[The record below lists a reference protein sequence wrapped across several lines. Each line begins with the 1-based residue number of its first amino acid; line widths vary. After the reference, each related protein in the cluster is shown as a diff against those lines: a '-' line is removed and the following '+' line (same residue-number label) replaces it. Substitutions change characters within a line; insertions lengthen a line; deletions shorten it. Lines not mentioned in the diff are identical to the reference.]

1 MEVITMCGRFSFA
14 TEQSIIEEQF
24 DVLIQEEL
32 SYRYNVAPSQNI
44 FVIGSNGQKR
54 IGTFMRWGLVPPW
67 SKDIKIGYKMINA
80 RSESID
86 KKVSFKTP
94 FIKKRCLI
102 ISDGFYEWKK
112 NGKEKQPYR
121 FVMKDRKPFAFA
133 GLWECW
139 KQGEQPLF
147 TCTILTTEANK
158 VTEDVHVRM
167 PVILPSDSY
176 DTWLDPR
183 FHQIDQLKS
192 LLVPFD
198 EGLMEAYQVSNL
210 VNSPAHDVKECL
222 EPINSI

>member
-1 MEVITMCGRFSFA
+1 MCGRFSLA

-32 SYRYNVAPSQNI
+32 LYRYNVAPSQNI
-44 FVIGSNGQKR
+44 FVIGSNGQSR
-54 IGTFMRWGLVPPW
+54 TGTFMRWGLVPPW
-67 SKDIKIGYKMINA
+67 SKDVKIGYKMINA
-80 RSESID
+80 RSETID

-112 NGKEKQPYR
+112 SGKEKQPFR
-121 FVMKDRKPFAFA
+121 FIMKDRKPFAFA

-139 KQGEQPLF
+139 KQGEHPLF

-158 VTEDVHVRM
+158 ITEDVHDRM
-167 PVILPSDSY
+167 PVILPYDSY
-176 DTWLDPR
+176 ATWLDPN
-183 FHQIDQLKS
+183 FHQVDQLKS
-192 LLVPFD
+192 LLVPYD
-198 EGLMEAYQVSNL
+198 EGLMEVYQVSNL

>member
-1 MEVITMCGRFSFA
+1 MCGRFSLA

-24 DVLIQEEL
+24 DLLIQEEL

-67 SKDIKIGYKMINA
+67 SKDVKIGYKMINA
-80 RSESID
+80 RSETID

-112 NGKEKQPYR
+112 IGKEKQPYR

-139 KQGEQPLF
+139 KQGEYPLF

-158 VTEDVHVRM
+158 ITEDVHDRM
-167 PVILPSDSY
+167 PVILPRDSY
-176 DTWLDPR
+176 DTWLDPG
-183 FHQIDQLKS
+183 FHQIDHLKS
-192 LLVPFD
+192 LLLPYD
-198 EGLMEAYQVSNL
+198 EGLMESYQVSDL